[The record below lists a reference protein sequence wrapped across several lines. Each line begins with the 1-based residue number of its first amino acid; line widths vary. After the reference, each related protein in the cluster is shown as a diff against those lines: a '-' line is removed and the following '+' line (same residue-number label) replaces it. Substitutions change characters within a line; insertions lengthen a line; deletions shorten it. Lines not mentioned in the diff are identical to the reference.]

1 MLEKPAAQ
9 EPRRGEHRRSDPNN
23 DDQLDEINVIFGCS
37 MSIASKKNEVV
48 DTDISF
54 APEDHLETEL
64 SNRNLPFVV
73 KLLIG

>member
-9 EPRRGEHRRSDPNN
+9 EPRRGEHRWADPDN

-37 MSIASKKNEVV
+37 MSIVSKKNEVV

-54 APEDHLETEL
+54 VLEDHLETEL